1 MLAAAFSP
9 MKPELSGV
17 ATNSAPSAFALR
29 TSAEIC
35 ATFPAMSSQALD
47 CTRAI
52 LTRRLMVWSSGDG
65 VEHRIELAGAVERVE
80 IVAAADML
88 AVDPDLR
95 HGVLAAGLLR
105 HLLALGRS
113 EEHTSELQSLMRI
126 SYAVS

>member
-1 MLAAAFSP
+1 
-9 MKPELSGV
+9 
-17 ATNSAPSAFALR
+17 
-29 TSAEIC
+29 
-35 ATFPAMSSQALD
+35 MSSQALD

-105 HLLALGRS
+105 HLLALGGVVG
-113 EEHTSELQSLMRI
+113 HVDLGIALALQIGRASCRERVCQ
-126 SYAVS
+126 YV